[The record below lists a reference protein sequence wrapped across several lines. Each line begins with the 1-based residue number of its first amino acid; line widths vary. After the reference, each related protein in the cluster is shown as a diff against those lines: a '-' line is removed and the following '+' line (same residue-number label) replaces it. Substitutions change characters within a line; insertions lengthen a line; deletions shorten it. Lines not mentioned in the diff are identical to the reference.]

1 MAAATQRARAAQ
13 WHIVDPAAPT
23 AAGVRL
29 GAELGAIQRTA
40 ANWQAKARAVRTSP
54 LLQGKATHVGGGWG
68 DMMTVADW
76 LDTFAGQIQMRL
88 TALQATL
95 DATTQAA
102 ARAALGGEEAE
113 A

>member
-1 MAAATQRARAAQ
+1 MAATQRARAAQ

-23 AAGVRL
+23 AATVRL
-29 GAELGAIQRTA
+29 GAELGAIRRTA
-40 ANWQAKARAVRTSP
+40 AAWQAKARAGLTSP
-54 LLQGKATHVGGGWG
+54 LLQERARVQPGYGDLFKALG
-68 DMMTVADW
+68 W
-76 LDTFAGQIQMRL
+76 LDTFAGEVQTRL